1 VLRTVTLPQILPALL
16 GAAILGIAIS
26 LDELVVTNFT
36 IGADA
41 TIPTWIF
48 GQMRTGL
55 TPAVN
60 AVAVMLLV
68 VPLSLMGIAAAI
80 IRLRS
85 STRLARSL
93 GGGE

>member
-1 VLRTVTLPQILPALL
+1 RLASMDRRIEEAGRDLGARPLRVFRTVTAPQIATALL

-48 GQMRTGL
+48 AR
-55 TPAVN
+55 
-60 AVAVMLLV
+60 
-68 VPLSLMGIAAAI
+68 
-80 IRLRS
+80 RRS
-85 STRLARSL
+85 SAI
-93 GGGE
+93 